1 MTPIVIVCS
10 RAKTYLDP
18 RAVTVSFIGRSFYS
32 NPAAA
37 VSATKRKAARE
48 IRERL
53 SGELLGL
60 TRGCDLRKEGVTVT

>member
-1 MTPIVIVCS
+1 MTPIVIVGS
-10 RAKTYLDP
+10 SANTYLDP
-18 RAVTVSFIGRSFYS
+18 RAVTISIIGRSFYS
-32 NPAAA
+32 NPVAA